1 MTKICTRPGCEKKR
15 NARGWCSTHY
25 NNWKR
30 RGDPDTFADPED
42 TRKKQSESAKKRI
55 KRDGVWN
62 DGLTAET
69 DARVAKY
76 AKTLTGREFTK
87 KHRKNIGNS
96 KIGKSSWNNG
106 LTAETDERV
115 AESGK
120 KQSKTKQA
128 SPPLAWNDGLTAE
141 TDERVAKSAKT
152 LSQTKKKNV
161 DEGTYTSPMQDK
173 KHTDVAKKKNADKHR
188 HPLSAKTIALLIKQ
202 RNTPEAR
209 KRLQEQYTKN
219 PPPKTRNTSAE
230 KDLRK
235 LLESEKLTFIPQTES
250 DPQKE
255 FDLGFKSHRVDF
267 FIEPNI
273 CLEADGD
280 RSHVNPNPHK
290 LHGRSHHLGYKADYV
305 LYKRSDGTWL
315 AKDQWELD
323 RRETKALTK
332 LGNNVL
338 RFWQSELQ
346 NNPEECIQR
355 IIEAMKFN

>member
-1 MTKICTRPGCEKKR
+1 PGMQRKGEPGLQKGKKR
-15 NARGWCSTHY
+15 GPSPLKNRKLGPIS
-25 NNWKR
+25 
-30 RGDPDTFADPED
+30 EE
-42 TRKKQSESAKKRI
+42 TRKKISKSKTGKTPNFSDEDKKRR
-55 KRDGVWN
+55 KERW
-62 DGLTAET
+62 
-69 DARVAKY
+69 
-76 AKTLTGREFTK
+76 TGGKNPNFGGMTPK
-87 KHRKNIGNS
+87 QRK
-96 KIGKSSWNNG
+96 
-106 LTAETDERV
+106 
-115 AESGK
+115 
-120 KQSKTKQA
+120 Q
-128 SPPLAWNDGLTAE
+128 
-141 TDERVAKSAKT
+141 
-152 LSQTKKKNV
+152 LSEIKKKAV
-161 DEGTYTSPMQDK
+161 AEGTYTSPMKDK
-173 KHTDVAKKKNADKHR
+173 KHTDAAKKKNAEKHR

-255 FDLGFKSHRVDF
+255 FNLKFKSHRVDF

-280 RSHVNPNPHK
+280 RPHVNPNPHK

-305 LYKRSDGTWL
+305 LYKRADGTWL

-323 RRETKALTK
+323 RRETEALTK

-338 RFWQSELQ
+338 RFWQSEIQ
-346 NNPEECIQR
+346 NNPEECIQK
-355 IIEAMKFN
+355 IK

>member
-1 MTKICTRPGCEKKR
+1 MTKICSISECENKHYGLGYCLTHWYNFKK
-15 NARGWCSTHY
+15 H
-25 NNWKR
+25 
-30 RGDPDTFADPED
+30 GDPLKKTNPAD
-42 TRKKQSESAKKRI
+42 TRKKQSQSAIKRIERDGIWNKNKTKDDHPSIKKQSETQTGMPKSSSHKANLSKAKKGKPSSI
-55 KRDGVWN
+55 KG
-62 DGLTAET
+62 
-69 DARVAKY
+69 
-76 AKTLTGREFTK
+76 
-87 KHRKNIGNS
+87 IP
-96 KIGKSSWNNG
+96 KS
-106 LTAETDERV
+106 DV
-115 AESGK
+115 QKK
-120 KQSKTKQA
+120 KQSKSMKIHYKTNSVHNKGKTKKDY
-128 SPPLAWNDGLTAE
+128 PPLDKMS
-141 TDERVAKSAKT
+141 KS
-152 LSQTKKKNV
+152 LSKTKKKAV
-161 DEGTYTSPMQDK
+161 AEGTYKSPMQDK

-235 LLESEKLTFIPQTES
+235 LLESKKIIFIPQTES